1 MEKLNPK
8 SPDEWRAV
16 EDEDSF
22 LRGEEPSPREP
33 EHDVHAH

>member
-1 MEKLNPK
+1 MERLNPR
-8 SPDEWRAV
+8 SPDEWRAL

-33 EHDVHAH
+33 EHGVHAH